1 MEDEERGGLESED
14 KSGTILYEDDIGNIS
29 PEDISVDEES
39 GITPPDDISISA
51 DEIGCSAP
59 EDSGAFDSDESG
71 SSIADE
77 FGVSPSKSDA
87 KADEER

>member
-14 KSGTILYEDDIGNIS
+14 KSGTILDEDDIGNIS
-29 PEDISVDEES
+29 PEDISVDEEP

-59 EDSGAFDSDESG
+59 EDSGSDERG

>member
-14 KSGTILYEDDIGNIS
+14 KSGTILDEDDIGNIS
-29 PEDISVDEES
+29 PEDISVDEEP

-59 EDSGAFDSDESG
+59 KDSGAFDSDES
-71 SSIADE
+71 
-77 FGVSPSKSDA
+77 
-87 KADEER
+87 